1 MSQQE
6 QLFYEDIYEALRAA
20 VQAAGGAKVVGPKLW
35 PAKPVPEAQR
45 ALLDA
50 LNRDRERKLDPEEQL
65 QVLRL
70 GRDAGFHGGVRFI
83 CEYLGYTMPQPV
95 DPKDELS
102 ELQRRFI
109 EAAGDVRAIGDRI
122 ERLTKSP
129 LQSVK

>member
-20 VQAAGGAKVVGPKLW
+20 VQAAGGAKVVGPRLW
-35 PAKPVPEAQR
+35 PAKPVSEAQR

-65 QVLRL
+65 AVLRL
-70 GRDAGFHGGVRFI
+70 ARDAGFHGGVRFI
-83 CEYLGYTMPQPV
+83 CEQLGYTILSPL
-95 DPKDELS
+95 DPKDELA

-109 EAAGDVRAIGDRI
+109 DAAGSVQAIGERI

-129 LQSVK
+129 LLSVK